1 MLSFEVSDIKCN
13 GVMGRSLL
21 VEDGGDESGGVD
33 QMTFRIPAD
42 MGRRMRGNLTDGGE
56 REML

>member
-1 MLSFEVSDIKCN
+1 MSDIKCN

-56 REML
+56 RQML